1 MVKPLGNL
9 GNDDKGALSA
19 LRTRSRLQVRR
30 LGANRVKGNLTL
42 APLRA
47 TSRPASL
54 VISRSSGH
62 SASDGKRRSTSL
74 FDLPRSGRNLV
85 GKLGAQTRT
94 SNPLI
99 AGLSGNRSSDS
110 KRQGLLSFTRPSSSK
125 ALGLRLDS
133 ARSLIS
139 QQRSKSTRIDNLSR
153 FLLASSNP
161 RRPNAF
167 GIKLFNSSLSIF
179 G

>member
-54 VISRSSGH
+54 VTSRSSGA
-62 SASDGKRRSTSL
+62 SKSDGGRRSTSI
-74 FDLPRSGRNLV
+74 FDLPRSGQNLV
-85 GKLGAQTRT
+85 SKLGAQTRPT
-94 SNPLI
+94 SPLT
-99 AGLSGNRSSDS
+99 AGLTGNRSSDN
-110 KRQGLLSFTRPSSSK
+110 KRQGLLSFTRPTSSK
-125 ALGLRLDS
+125 SLGLRLDS

-139 QQRSKSTRIDNLSR
+139 QQRITSIRIDNRSR
-153 FLLASSNP
+153 FLLASSNL

-167 GIKLFNSSLSIF
+167 GIKLFNSSLSLF

>member
-1 MVKPLGNL
+1 MVNPL
-9 GNDDKGALSA
+9 GNDDRGVLSA
-19 LRTRSRLQVRR
+19 LRTRSRLQVIRQ
-30 LGANRVKGNLTL
+30 GSNRVKGNLTL
-42 APLRA
+42 SPLRA

-54 VISRSSGH
+54 VTSRST
-62 SASDGKRRSTSL
+62 SASDGGRRGTSI

-110 KRQGLLSFTRPSSSK
+110 KRQGLLSFTRPSSSTS
-125 ALGLRLDS
+125 LGQRLDS
-133 ARSLIS
+133 VRSLIS
-139 QQRSKSTRIDNLSR
+139 HQRSKSTRIDNRSR

-167 GIKLFNSSLSIF
+167 GIKLFNSSLSLF